1 MDYEVILLVFL
12 MLIFVSYLKRLLNEV
27 VFFVIYLFEY
37 FLYQVLKLKKL
48 FY

>member
-37 FLYQVLKLKKL
+37 FLY
-48 FY
+48 